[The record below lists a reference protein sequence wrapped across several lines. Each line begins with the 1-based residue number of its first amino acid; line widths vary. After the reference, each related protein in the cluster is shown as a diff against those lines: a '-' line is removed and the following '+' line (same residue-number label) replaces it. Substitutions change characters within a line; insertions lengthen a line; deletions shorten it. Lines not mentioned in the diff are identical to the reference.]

1 MQQHLHAK
9 HKKTD
14 VGAYSVSLKDQRT
27 GMEVTQTHGT
37 KRKSS
42 PSKDYATK
50 KSREVSILLFS
61 DNVNTVYIAFLH

>member
-1 MQQHLHAK
+1 MTPKTKTLFTKRWVKTEDRLWRSCTLCNKITQYMQQHLRAK

-37 KRKSS
+37 KRK
-42 PSKDYATK
+42 
-50 KSREVSILLFS
+50 
-61 DNVNTVYIAFLH
+61 